1 MKDKKYN
8 IAIVGATG
16 LVGQTMLSIIE
27 QCDFPVDKVFA
38 LASSRSAGE
47 KILFKGNDLVVEDL
61 ENFDFNKTDIGL
73 FSPGASVSAVH
84 APRAVDAGCIV
95 IDNTSQFRYDDDV
108 P

>member
-47 KILFKGNDLVVEDL
+47 KILFKGNDLVVEEL
-61 ENFDFNKTDIGL
+61 VKQIQKEVERTDFSEMLIWLFIQNHQFQLLGIG
-73 FSPGASVSAVH
+73 
-84 APRAVDAGCIV
+84 
-95 IDNTSQFRYDDDV
+95 
-108 P
+108 